1 MARRVGSASVLK
13 STSWAFGIGTHN
25 PLTIDLTYNR
35 RDMCESSGNVERH
48 HDPRHKAP
56 PTMWGGPSSAGWRHS
71 ATTWSQFTIP
81 VGYTSCIFVIDHTW
95 SRRRGDALHIAAI
108 CRCLRYATL

>member
-56 PTMWGGPSSAGWRHS
+56 PTMWGGPSSAGWRHLGTTWS
-71 ATTWSQFTIP
+71 AIYHTRWLCIMHFRYRSYVVATTW
-81 VGYTSCIFVIDHTW
+81 
-95 SRRRGDALHIAAI
+95 
-108 CRCLRYATL
+108 